1 MYSLSSRSACF
12 SAHTLSMS
20 TPWYIKARRRAKDLG
35 LSYQAMADRL
45 GVKKATVGHW
55 MTGRHYPSLTRLE
68 EIAAM
73 LETSQADLISED
85 ENFVHT
91 EEELNAVREIREMP
105 AEYRAQAVAMLR
117 AFRASFKNP
126 DDDPR

>member
-1 MYSLSSRSACF
+1 
-12 SAHTLSMS
+12 
-20 TPWYIKARRRAKDLG
+20 
-35 LSYQAMADRL
+35 
-45 GVKKATVGHW
+45 
-55 MTGRHYPSLTRLE
+55 
-68 EIAAM
+68 M